1 MYTYCF
7 NCSFGRGHRRS
18 VGILCTRTVLTVVL
32 EEATDAVLGNSAL
45 ITVLRQ
51 EIDRF
56 NNLLHIIHK
65 SLSELTQAVKGEIIM
80 SDLLEDAYK
89 ALLTQRVPTQWKVT

>member
-32 EEATDAVLGNSAL
+32 EEATDAVLVFCVQYCFNCSFGRGHRRSVGIL
-45 ITVLRQ
+45 CTRTVLTVVL
-51 EIDRF
+51 EEATD
-56 NNLLHIIHK
+56 
-65 SLSELTQAVKGEIIM
+65 AV
-80 SDLLEDAYK
+80 LVFCVHVLF
-89 ALLTQRVPTQWKVT
+89 